1 MPDILKNFL
10 KSALSKAPVL
20 AYPTQNDNFILDT
33 DASNYGMGA
42 VLSQIQNNSEKVV
55 FYFSKSF
62 SGPERKYCVT
72 RRELLAIVI
81 SIKHFHH
88 YLYGRRF
95 TVRTDHGALRWLL
108 NFKNPEGQMA
118 RWLEILSSYDFEII
132 HRAGKSHSNADS
144 LSRHPCFSS
153 NCKHCHK
160 SETKESL
167 HVDLKDQIE
176 TNQTLSSECVGSN
189 HTINDQICRK
199 TKKGP
204 EPSEKFEIPI
214 PPDKIVD
221 FQNKDPNLSTILQ
234 WKKNPH
240 KPVWQDVAPS
250 NDTLKY
256 YWQRWDSLVVENDI
270 LYYKWESEDGRDFT
284 LKLVVPK
291 ELQTLVLEQ
300 VHNSVTSGHLG
311 IKKTMSKVQFRFF
324 WYQLRNDVKKW

>member
-1 MPDILKNFL
+1 M
-10 KSALSKAPVL
+10 L

-55 FYFSKSF
+55 SYFSKSF

-118 RWLEILSSYDFEII
+118 RWLEIVSSYDFEII

-221 FQNKDPNLSTILQ
+221 FQNKDPNLSTIFQ

-256 YWQRWDSLVVENDI
+256 YWQRWDSLVVGN
-270 LYYKWESEDGRDFT
+270 
-284 LKLVVPK
+284 
-291 ELQTLVLEQ
+291 
-300 VHNSVTSGHLG
+300 
-311 IKKTMSKVQFRFF
+311 
-324 WYQLRNDVKKW
+324 